1 MNNRIEI
8 RETADGS
15 KTLYLPD
22 LDENYHSFHGA
33 IQEAQHVFI
42 KNGLDA
48 LKNLGTI
55 SIFEMG
61 FGTGLNALLTAQWS
75 GLNAVSVDYTGIEAF
90 PVSLEICS
98 QLEYAEQID
107 LSLKPI
113 YNKLIASEWQRKISL
128 SNTFEITKIE
138 GRVEDWLPEKQFD
151 LIYFDAFGPRA
162 QSEMWNIDILGKM
175 YEALKS
181 KGMLVTYCAQGQFK
195 RNLKSLGFTLESLP
209 GPPGKR
215 EMTRAWKN

>member
-1 MNNRIEI
+1 MNKRIEI

-107 LSLKPI
+107 LSLK
-113 YNKLIASEWQRKISL
+113 YNISK
-128 SNTFEITKIE
+128 SSVD
-138 GRVEDWLPEKQFD
+138 R
-151 LIYFDAFGPRA
+151 Y
-162 QSEMWNIDILGKM
+162 
-175 YEALKS
+175 LK
-181 KGMLVTYCAQGQFK
+181 KELK
-195 RNLKSLGFTLESLP
+195 NNLHS
-209 GPPGKR
+209 
-215 EMTRAWKN
+215 